1 MPEPPPLR
9 PNSVLSS
16 DQRSNG
22 RHAAALLSFF
32 TLLVYFPPS
41 KKCRAGMRGA
51 FALTTACCEKKE
63 ELSDPIEHKP
73 LSDTIKKKRE
83 DSLIR
88 EKIFRKIL
96 ESLQLK

>member
-1 MPEPPPLR
+1 
-9 PNSVLSS
+9 
-16 DQRSNG
+16 
-22 RHAAALLSFF
+22 
-32 TLLVYFPPS
+32 
-41 KKCRAGMRGA
+41 MRGA